1 MSDKQFRSFCTT
13 NLAIET
19 RGEGDKK
26 TSTLRGYAAVFNSRS
41 EVLGW
46 YREILMP
53 GAFAQPISERQ
64 DVRALLNHDPNIVLG
79 RTTNN
84 TVRLSQDGTGLL
96 SEIDLADTQ
105 SARDLATSIGRGD
118 INQMSFAFSTRDYSW
133 DIEDGEY
140 IRVVRSV
147 KRLYDVSP
155 VTYPA
160 YSATSIGL
168 RSAGFGIS
176 LDLAELVPALM
187 RAEDGVP
194 AQAEDSK
201 VLRSAIESM
210 QALLDKIL
218 IEGERTKRSDA
229 TMTADEIGSRLAEL
243 QQDVLTV
250 DSLTKRLSE
259 IRS

>member
-53 GAFAQPISERQ
+53 GAFAAPIAERQ

-79 RTTNN
+79 RTTNG
-84 TVRLSQDGTGLL
+84 TTRLSQDGTGLL
-96 SEIDLADTQ
+96 SEIDLPDTQ
-105 SARDLATSIGRGD
+105 AARDLATSIARGD
-118 INQMSFAFSTRDYSW
+118 INQMSFAFSTRDYQW
-133 DIEDGEY
+133 DVEDGEY
-140 IRVVRSV
+140 VRVVRSV

-160 YSATSIGL
+160 YSATSVGL
-168 RSAGFGIS
+168 RAAAFGVS
-176 LDLAELVPALM
+176 LDVANLLPALM
-187 RAEDGVP
+187 RAEEGLH
-194 AQAEDSK
+194 QADDSK
-201 VLRSAIESM
+201 ILRDAIGDM
-210 QALLDKIL
+210 QKLLDKIL
-218 IEGERTKRSDA
+218 LAGESAKRSDA

-243 QQDVLTV
+243 QSDAVTV
-250 DSLTKRLSE
+250 DALTKRLSE
-259 IRS
+259 IRN